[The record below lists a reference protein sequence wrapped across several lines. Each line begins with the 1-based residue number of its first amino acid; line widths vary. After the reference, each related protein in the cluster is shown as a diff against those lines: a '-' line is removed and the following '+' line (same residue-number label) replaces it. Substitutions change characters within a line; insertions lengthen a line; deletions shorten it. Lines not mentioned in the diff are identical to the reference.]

1 MSIGLDLGSKTIKI
15 VELEKEGAGFK
26 LSSLGVIG
34 YTGNPLSQI
43 KDDKEMAGLAEA
55 IRKLAKEAKIS
66 SREISLALPESLV
79 FTRTIRFPPLT
90 DQEIAAAVKWEA
102 EQYIPIP
109 LNEAIIEHQVVE
121 RMEGGIKP
129 GVAVLLVAS
138 PKALV
143 EKYIKV
149 IQAAG
154 FTVVGIETEALAL
167 ARALAPSQGVAMLVD
182 FGAASTSMVIVKN
195 GMVAFSRSIPIAGE
209 AFTRALSQGLGIAHQ
224 QAEEYKKTYGL
235 SKELEGKVKATLDP
249 VFNLVI
255 DEIKKAIHFY
265 QSEEKGEPP
274 TALIVS
280 GGTSTMPE
288 AISKLSDLLG
298 LEVVVGN
305 PFIKVKVSP
314 DAAKNLQNYAPLYSV
329 AVGLALRGD

>member
-1 MSIGLDLGSKTIKI
+1 MSVGLDLGSKTIKI

-26 LSSLGVIG
+26 LSSSGVIG
-34 YTGNPLSQI
+34 YTGNPVSQI

-55 IRKLAKEAKIS
+55 IRKLGKEAKIS
-66 SREISLALPESLV
+66 SKEISLALPESLV

-109 LNEAIIEHQVVE
+109 LEEAIIEHQIVE
-121 RMEGGIKP
+121 RLEGGAKP
-129 GVAVLLVAS
+129 SVTVLLVAS

-149 IQAAG
+149 VTAAG
-154 FTVVGIETEALAL
+154 FTVVGVETEALAL
-167 ARALAPSQGVAMLVD
+167 ARALAPVQGVAMLMD

-195 GMVAFSRSIPIAGE
+195 GMVAFSRSIPIAGD
-209 AFTRALSQGLGIAHQ
+209 AFTRALSQGLGMARE

-255 DEIKKAIHFY
+255 DEVKKAIHFY
-265 QSEEKGEPP
+265 QSEEKGEAPGSV
-274 TALIVS
+274 IVS

-288 AISKLSDLLG
+288 AIGTLSDLLG

-305 PFIKVKVSP
+305 PFAKVKVSP
-314 DAAKNLQNYAPLYSV
+314 DAMKNLQSYAPLYSV

>member
-1 MSIGLDLGSKTIKI
+1 MSVGLDLGSKTIKV

-26 LSSLGVIG
+26 LASSGVIG
-34 YTGNPLSQI
+34 YTGSPASQI
-43 KDDKEMAGLAEA
+43 KDDKEAVGLAEA
-55 IRKLAKEAKIS
+55 VRKLGKEAKIS
-66 SREISLALPESLV
+66 SKEISLALPESLV

-90 DQEIAAAVKWEA
+90 DQEIDAAVKWEA

-109 LNEAIIEHQVVE
+109 LGEAIIEHQIVE
-121 RMEGGIKP
+121 RIEGGPKP

-149 IQAAG
+149 VSAAG
-154 FTVVGIETEALAL
+154 FTVVGVETEALAL
-167 ARALAPSQGVAMLVD
+167 ARSLAPAQGVVMLVD
-182 FGAASTSMVIVKN
+182 FGAVSTGMVIVKN
-195 GMVAFSRSIPIAGE
+195 GMVAFSRSIPIAGD
-209 AFTRALSQGLGIAHQ
+209 AFTRALSQGLGIAHA
-224 QAEEYKKTYGL
+224 QAEEYKRAYGL
-235 SKELEGKVKATLDP
+235 SEELEGKVKATLDP

-255 DEIKKAIHFY
+255 DEVKKAIHFY
-265 QSEEKGEPP
+265 QSEEKAEAP
-274 TALIVS
+274 TSLVVS

-288 AISKLSDLLG
+288 AISTLSDLLG

-305 PFIKVKVSP
+305 PFAKVKVSP
-314 DAAKNLQNYAPLYSV
+314 EAAKNLQNYVSLYSV